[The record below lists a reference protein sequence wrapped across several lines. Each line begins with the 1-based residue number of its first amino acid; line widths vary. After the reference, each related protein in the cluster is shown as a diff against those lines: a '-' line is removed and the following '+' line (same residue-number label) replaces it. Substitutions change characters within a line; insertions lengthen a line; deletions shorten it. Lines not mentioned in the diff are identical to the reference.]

1 MVHLFAWQVAVEEIG
16 PGSRV
21 DIAAFGAP
29 STAFVKNKRAMHVVT
44 KLECL
49 HAFAAMVLVPVSD
62 AQEPKE

>member
-1 MVHLFAWQVAVEEIG
+1 MEEIG
-16 PGSRV
+16 PGNRV